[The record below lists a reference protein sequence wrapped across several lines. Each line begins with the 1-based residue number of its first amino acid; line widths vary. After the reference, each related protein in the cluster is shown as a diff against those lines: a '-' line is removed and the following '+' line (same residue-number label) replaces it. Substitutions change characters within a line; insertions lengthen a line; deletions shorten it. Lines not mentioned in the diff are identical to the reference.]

1 MSLLHSGSQVV
12 SAASQWLVRA
22 GGGRTVAPPSR
33 LGLVALSRGNAVASS
48 IDMGRE
54 RAPGIAPP
62 LEFIFLCGSYRH
74 WLVPHFAHFQ

>member
-1 MSLLHSGSQVV
+1 MSSLHFGSQVA

-48 IDMGRE
+48 IDIGRE
-54 RAPGIAPP
+54 CAPGIAPDLILDAGAIDIGLSRTLP
-62 LEFIFLCGSYRH
+62 ISN
-74 WLVPHFAHFQ
+74 